1 MRTSNLSDISV
12 EPSAI
17 ERLTPEEKDRLTD
30 ILDRY
35 LSSLESGVPLQREE
49 LLAAHPELAGPLQ
62 TYLDSL
68 DELHNV
74 AAGFATPGSRSDPDA
89 ASPGG
94 DEQRL
99 GDFRLLREV
108 GRGGMGV
115 VYEAQQI
122 SLGRRVA
129 LKVLPFAAVLDSKQ
143 IARFQHEA
151 KAAAQLLHPN
161 IVSVFAVGVDRGVHY
176 YAMQFIDGQP
186 LDRAIQELREAAGFG
201 PSPSLGGSGSKS
213 AAAGPRQTTVSFH
226 GSRHASRSTQHDTR
240 RAPAALLATP
250 DRTPVAA
257 DGAGT
262 CPSTCRS
269 FLTARSLN
277 SREYYRTIVRLG
289 IQAAEALH
297 AAHEHGVVHRDIKPS
312 NLLLDGDGK
321 LWVTDFG
328 LARCHS
334 DAPLTNTGDVLGTM
348 RYMSPEQAL
357 GQPALVDQ
365 RTDVYSLGVTLYE
378 LITLQPAFGGD
389 GGPALLRRIDQQE
402 PRRPRQW
409 QPKIPADLETVVLK
423 AMAKRREERY
433 TTAQEFADDLQR
445 VLEGKPTAAKPPTIP
460 QRLGK
465 WARRHKRFVA
475 AAAAVALVAVLGMGV
490 STMLI
495 AREKLKTE
503 QNYERAERHFRE
515 AQDAV
520 DCFGVRLAERLAEV
534 PGADQVRKE
543 LLRETL
549 RYYTSFVEQAKDDP
563 ALRADLALTY
573 SKIGTLT
580 GEIGSTEQAVEA
592 HENAIRLFEQLAASN
607 PGERSY
613 RRRLAVAQNNLAL
626 MLSRSGRTDAARR
639 AYSSAIRLQE
649 QLTRETDDAEVLGEL
664 ALSHNNLGLLQVGT
678 GEAKN
683 AEPSFREAIRLQ
695 EDLLRL
701 DPDNPERLRNLA
713 ASFNNL
719 STLYVDDQPA
729 RAAEL
734 YERALTDQTKAAA
747 ARPNELKYRND
758 VALTYNN
765 LGAVQSSTGQL
776 EKAATSYGHAIEIQR
791 ELVRSAPAQIGYR
804 CDLGISFNNLGLT
817 QSKLRQ
823 SADAERSFR
832 QALDLQETLLRQNPH
847 DVELCSSLG
856 GIHNNLGM
864 VLEEVQRTSDASE
877 NFRKA
882 VEYQKI
888 AYLNAPKVSRYRFFL
903 SKHYFNYGRTL
914 RRLGRPDEA
923 ARVALARR
931 ELWPNDPQHL
941 LAVAEEL
948 AAASKILA
956 GSTTAGVTPGMT
968 APQCA
973 ELAVETLR
981 QAVAAGWKP
990 TSSLDWTESFAAI
1003 KDTPGFA
1010 EFVKH

>member
-1 MRTSNLSDISV
+1 MRSSNLSDISV

-17 ERLTPEEKDRLTD
+17 QRLTPEEKDRLTD

-35 LSSLESGVPLQREE
+35 LSSLESGVPLRREA
-49 LLAAHPELAGPLQ
+49 LLEAHPELAGPLQ

-74 AAGFATPGSRSDPDA
+74 AAGFGGLSAGSEPEA
-89 ASPGG
+89 ASLGS
-94 DEQRL
+94 DQQRL
-99 GDFRLLREV
+99 GDFRLLREI

-161 IVSVFAVGVDRGVHY
+161 IVSVFAVGVERGVHY

-186 LDRAIQELREAAGFG
+186 LDRAIKQLREAAGFDPC
-201 PSPSLGGSGSKS
+201 PSSGGAAGKS
-213 AAAGPRQTTVSFH
+213 AAAEGLVRREKTTVTYH
-226 GSRHASRSTQHDTR
+226 GARHASSSNHHRDGSAAAASAAIPVGVPVSAET
-240 RAPAALLATP
+240 AP
-250 DRTPVAA
+250 
-257 DGAGT
+257 G
-262 CPSTCRS
+262 CPSTCHS
-269 FLTARSLN
+269 FLTAKPMS
-277 SREYYRTIVRLG
+277 SREYFRTVVRLG

-378 LITLQPAFGGD
+378 LITLEPAFGGD

-402 PRRPRQW
+402 PKRPRLC

-445 VLEGKPTAAKPPTIP
+445 VLDGKPTAAKPPTIP

-465 WARRHKRFVA
+465 WASRHRRFVA
-475 AAAAVALVAVLGMGV
+475 AAAAVGLFAVVGMAL

-495 AREKLKTE
+495 ARANLKTE
-503 QNYERAERHFRE
+503 QNYERAEKHFRE

-520 DCFGVRLAERLAEV
+520 DRFGVRLAERLAEV

-543 LLRETL
+543 LLQETL
-549 RYYTSFVEQAKDDP
+549 RYYTGFVEQAKDDP

-592 HENAIRLFEQLAASN
+592 HENAIRLFEQLVAGN
-607 PGERSY
+607 PRERSC

-626 MLSRSGRTDAARR
+626 VLSRSGRIDAARK

-649 QLTRETDDAEVLGEL
+649 QLARETDDAEELGEL

-678 GEAKN
+678 GEPAN
-683 AEPSFREAIRLQ
+683 AEASFREAIRLQ
-695 EDLLRL
+695 EDLLKM
-701 DPDNPERLRNLA
+701 DPDNPERLRNRA

-719 STLYVDDQPA
+719 SAIYADDQPT

-734 YERALTDQTKAAA
+734 YERALADQTKGAA
-747 ARPNELKYRND
+747 ARPNDLKYRND

-765 LGAVQSSTGQL
+765 LGKVQSRTGQL
-776 EKAATSYGHAIEIQR
+776 EKAAASYAQAIELQR
-791 ELVRSAPAQIGYR
+791 ELVRAAPAQMGYR
-804 CDLGISFNNLGLT
+804 CDLGISYNNLGLT

-823 SADAERSFR
+823 SPDAERSFR

-847 DVELCSSLG
+847 DVELRSSLG

-864 VLEEVQRTSDASE
+864 VLEELGRTADAAE
-877 NFRKA
+877 NFQKA

-888 AYLNAPKVSRYRFFL
+888 AYLHAPKVSRYRFFL
-903 SKHYFNYGRTL
+903 SKHYFNYGRAL

-923 ARVALARR
+923 ARAALARR
-931 ELWPNDPQHL
+931 ELWPDDPQHL

-948 AAASKILA
+948 ASATKLLA
-956 GSTTAGVTPGMT
+956 DDTTRSMT
-968 APQCA
+968 QQQCA

-981 QAVAAGWKP
+981 HAVAAGWKP
-990 TSSLDWTESFAAI
+990 PASLGWADTFAAI